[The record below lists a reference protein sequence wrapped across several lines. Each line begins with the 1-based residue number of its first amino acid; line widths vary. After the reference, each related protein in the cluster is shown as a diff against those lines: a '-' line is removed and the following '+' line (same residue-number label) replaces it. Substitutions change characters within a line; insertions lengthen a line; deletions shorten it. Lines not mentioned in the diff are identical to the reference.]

1 MMDDVGATRQGR
13 GVRAANKNPDRRI
26 KTDVCSG
33 KLAERERRGGKLKD
47 TLCKRMPT

>member
-33 KLAERERRGGKLKD
+33 KLAEREEGRETERHSL
-47 TLCKRMPT
+47 

>member
-26 KTDVCSG
+26 KTDVCREAG
-33 KLAERERRGGKLKD
+33 GEREEGN
-47 TLCKRMPT
+47 